1 MLSYWRFILT
11 ANLPAEQSATPLSE
25 EAQAI
30 ALWTFIHL
38 RTPRFT
44 SQDALALVRD
54 LAPTQDEDA
63 KQLAK
68 RLTAALSHKG
78 VRLKHTNAVIAA
90 SQLLGHRSWHE
101 GGRQAAAKPLQVY
114 SRAPEKSALIPGW
127 REAVERLVRRCD
139 ALLAGGAMK
148 VFRIQLTS
156 TALVLEQ
163 PYSDHESAC
172 TAVELERVEW
182 DARDLSQ
189 LAEATRAAGSI
200 RRHFEETGRAL
211 VDGVAAAQY
220 CLHTP
225 HEANGRTDDPVN
237 SELVVDLFRGAGI
250 TEEVARGDE
259 LRCWHELHW
268 FHKEVLPE
276 PTAEG
281 DWVFGNSRYGWS
293 LTTIRADVPVPEII
307 RRALTP
313 EESQHLLRRY
323 LLAAR
328 TGLKF
333 LPEDRVKRL
342 SAMRGDVF
350 QVDVDWHRVG
360 EYMLDTRRSRSELEE
375 AFPGFQRRPRLA
387 RAEFEAMVNWLEL
400 QRPQEVI
407 RKPRR
412 SELALLKDDE
422 MIRAFVSRVQDVV
435 HEVPRG
441 LPDEHVKQLEEA
453 VGMLHLG
460 LRPLDIVTPEGR
472 TLELEPRIAPYLIHA
487 NAGEDLLATLKKL
500 NLVAYAGLT
509 TNVKRGSPLDWVT
522 DPYPFELHHVLFLDI
537 DYAGEQAK

>member
-1 MLSYWRFILT
+1 MS

-44 SQDALALVRD
+44 SQDALALVQD
-54 LAPTQDEDA
+54 LAPGPGEDA

-68 RLTAALSHKG
+68 RLAAALNRKG
-78 VRLKHTNAVIAA
+78 VRLKHSNAVIAA
-90 SQLLGHRSWHE
+90 SQLLGHRSWHA
-101 GGRQAAAKPLQVY
+101 GGRQAAAKPLKVY
-114 SRAPEKSALIPGW
+114 SRAPEKSALVPGW
-127 REAVERLVRRCD
+127 REAVEKLVHRCE
-139 ALLAGGAMK
+139 ALLAGGTMK
-148 VFRIQLTS
+148 VFRIQLTP

-163 PYSDHESAC
+163 PYSDYESAG
-172 TAVELERVEW
+172 TAIELERVEW
-182 DARDLSQ
+182 DSQDASQ
-189 LAEATRAAGSI
+189 LAAATRAAESI
-200 RRHFEETGRAL
+200 RRHFEEAGRAL

-225 HEANGRTDDPVN
+225 HEVNGRPDDPVN

-281 DWVFGNSRYGWS
+281 DWIFGNSRYVWS
-293 LTTIRADVPVPEII
+293 LTTIRANVPVPEII
-307 RRALTP
+307 RRTLTP

-342 SAMRGDVF
+342 RAMRGDAF
-350 QVDVDWHRVG
+350 QVDVDWQRVG
-360 EYMLDTRRSRSELEE
+360 EYMLETRRSQSDLEE
-375 AFPGFQRRPRLA
+375 AFPGFQHRPRLA
-387 RAEFEAMVNWLEL
+387 RAEFEALVNWLEL
-400 QRPQEVI
+400 QRPHEVI
-407 RKPRR
+407 RKPSR

-441 LPDEHVKQLEEA
+441 LPDDHVKKLEEA
-453 VGMLHLG
+453 VGMLYLG
-460 LRPLDIVTPEGR
+460 LRSLDIVTPEGQ
-472 TLELEPRIAPYLIHA
+472 TLELEARSAPYLVHA
-487 NAGEDLLATLKKL
+487 NAGEDLMATLKKL
-500 NLVAYAGLT
+500 NLVAYVGLT
-509 TNVKRGSPLDWVT
+509 TSVKRGAGADW
-522 DPYPFELHHVLFLDI
+522 PEGLHPFKLEHVLFLDI
-537 DYAGEQAK
+537 RRGAQ